1 MSLTPSTVPKTC
13 YTYITSLALSD
24 VDVIAI
30 VLVIE
35 LEYIRVSLMLYFSIS
50 IFLISFIIN
59 EFKLLPAFAQRNLS
73 VSVTAVY
80 FGY

>member
-1 MSLTPSTVPKTC
+1 MVGESAYIWFTILSLTPSTVPKTC
-13 YTYITSLALSD
+13 YTYIISLALSD
-24 VDVIAI
+24 VDMIPI

-59 EFKLLPAFAQRNLS
+59 EF
-73 VSVTAVY
+73 
-80 FGY
+80 